1 MLWKKC
7 ETHKEKKIILEHAKV
22 GFIISLIYFVL
33 ILVIFFGYAV
43 VPVLIVLMS
52 NWLSVNNYVGRSY
65 PIFFSTFLQQNVW
78 IGFCFLTAYIFI
90 IVVIISTLNYLQMSV
105 AKYIVGMLAY
115 LGDDM
120 IHMHEVL
127 ESTHIPLTNKQKMKI
142 INRKICNNIRKHQEC
157 IKLFESLQL
166 FAKEK
171 YFIVTILTILQ
182 ISLSGVWFVVIIP
195 YDKMYAI
202 KIAASIVS
210 SLAILLYLIY
220 ASQELINACDQF
232 KADCYDA
239 KWYMFPWKERRLLL
253 LMILRSENSC
263 TLTAGPTIL
272 MNFETCGNIMK
283 MVLSYLTAFHRIL
296 ENNNFSM
303 DTEKSYMLIQSYI
316 NQN

>member
-115 LGDDM
+115 LG
-120 IHMHEVL
+120 
-127 ESTHIPLTNKQKMKI
+127 
-142 INRKICNNIRKHQEC
+142 
-157 IKLFESLQL
+157 LFESLQL